1 MKNFQINSIQAK
13 LISDSK
19 GKKTI
24 QVQLGTDKGVFF
36 SSVPSGTSKGKFEA
50 FEIEANL
57 AIRNIEKFIKPAL
70 LGREIREQ
78 KVFDNFLIKLDGTKN
93 KKKLGAN
100 TILAV
105 SIAFL
110 RAGAKEREL
119 SLFRYISQ
127 IVGIKP
133 KLPKP
138 AILLI
143 EGGLH
148 GKNKLDFQE
157 FMVIPEGSNFKER
170 FLKGKKIYGKLKNIL
185 KKKFGEK
192 GIITGLEGGFTPPIS
207 QIEKVLDYIIEAAKN
222 YDFKIGLDCA
232 SSHLKK
238 EKYNIAFYKEL
249 IKNYPVLFLEDPFGE
264 GDWENFSRLR
274 RTIKKDVIIV
284 GDDLLTT
291 NIQRMRK
298 AEKIK
303 ACNGAI
309 IKPNQIGTVTETL
322 EAVKLA
328 KSFGWKVIVSHRSGE
343 TMDDFIADL
352 AVGVAADF
360 IKAGAPLQKE
370 RMVKYKRLLEI
381 EKEILKS

>member
-78 KVFDNFLIKLDGTKN
+78 KAFDNFLIKLDGTKN

-148 GKNKLDFQE
+148 GKKQA
-157 FMVIPEGSNFKER
+157 G
-170 FLKGKKIYGKLKNIL
+170 
-185 KKKFGEK
+185 
-192 GIITGLEGGFTPPIS
+192 
-207 QIEKVLDYIIEAAKN
+207 
-222 YDFKIGLDCA
+222 
-232 SSHLKK
+232 
-238 EKYNIAFYKEL
+238 
-249 IKNYPVLFLEDPFGE
+249 
-264 GDWENFSRLR
+264 FSRVYGYSR
-274 RTIKKDVIIV
+274 R
-284 GDDLLTT
+284 
-291 NIQRMRK
+291 Q
-298 AEKIK
+298 
-303 ACNGAI
+303 
-309 IKPNQIGTVTETL
+309 Q
-322 EAVKLA
+322 
-328 KSFGWKVIVSHRSGE
+328 F
-343 TMDDFIADL
+343 
-352 AVGVAADF
+352 
-360 IKAGAPLQKE
+360 
-370 RMVKYKRLLEI
+370 
-381 EKEILKS
+381 